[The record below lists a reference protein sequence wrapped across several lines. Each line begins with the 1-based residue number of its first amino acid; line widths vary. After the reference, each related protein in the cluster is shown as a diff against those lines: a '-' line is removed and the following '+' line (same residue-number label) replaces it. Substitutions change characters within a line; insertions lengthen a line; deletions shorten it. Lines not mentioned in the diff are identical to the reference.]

1 MQCVTASRERQ
12 SAGKISNVGLDRVTS
27 VFYRHVRSSGQEN
40 GLAVCYLTDRFG
52 GTGLSGTQGG
62 SGVTQRT
69 DVKGFRSMTSVIGE
83 MAYWSIE
90 TERLLE
96 QLQTTTQGLT
106 SPEAAQRLTE
116 VAALQAVTSL

>member
-1 MQCVTASRERQ
+1 
-12 SAGKISNVGLDRVTS
+12 
-27 VFYRHVRSSGQEN
+27 
-40 GLAVCYLTDRFG
+40 
-52 GTGLSGTQGG
+52 
-62 SGVTQRT
+62 
-69 DVKGFRSMTSVIGE
+69 MTSVIGE

-116 VAALQAVTSL
+116 VAQLKSHRPYHKSHCKNMPDSRFPCI